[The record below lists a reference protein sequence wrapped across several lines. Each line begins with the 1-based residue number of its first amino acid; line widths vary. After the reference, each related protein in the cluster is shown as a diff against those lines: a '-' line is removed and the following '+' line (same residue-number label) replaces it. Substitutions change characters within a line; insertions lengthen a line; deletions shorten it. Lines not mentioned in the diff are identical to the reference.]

1 MEHDSEHRP
10 EEPVRRSGGEAAS
23 IADVGALPDTV
34 LTLQRQAGNRAV
46 VDALGLQHRR
56 LARQVPSW
64 TFSPLKPAPPDLRP
78 WDSPDPAVRA
88 RWEQDMRWIAN
99 RPSWVTVTV
108 NASGLKN
115 AVQTAVTAPPTQGP
129 AAPAQ
134 SPAAPSQTQPPA
146 TGPSQAQPAANQPAP
161 ATAATVATPSP
172 PVKGVQ
178 VAVQYGVAAE
188 AHTKQAG
195 AGADPNASQ
204 TDYQSSAQVALTVVY
219 HDDDKPGWE
228 WSTQFQVAWSDTT
241 FLRSLSPTALQS
253 VQIGSQIAYVIPLWN
268 NVQAQIFGQVMFG
281 VQADGRP
288 TAQVSGGGQLQLKI
302 GKGFSLFLQGGVG
315 ATQGSGAGNAPNYT
329 GDSSVQGGIIYQ
341 WP

>member
-1 MEHDSEHRP
+1 MEFDSEHRA
-10 EEPVRRSGGEAAS
+10 EEPARRTGGDAATVTD
-23 IADVGALPDTV
+23 ADGLSARV

-46 VDALGLQHRR
+46 ARALGGQGRT
-56 LARQVPSW
+56 LAREAPWS
-64 TFSPLKPAPPDLRP
+64 FSPLKPAPPELRP
-78 WDSPDPAVRA
+78 WESPDPAVRA

-99 RPSWVTVTV
+99 RPSWVKVTV
-108 NASGLKN
+108 NASGLKD
-115 AVQTAVTAPPTQGP
+115 AVQTAVTAPPAQTQP
-129 AAPAQ
+129 APA
-134 SPAAPSQTQPPA
+134 QPPA
-146 TGPSQAQPAANQPAP
+146 TGPSQAQPAGSQPAP
-161 ATAATVATPSP
+161 ATVATVATPSP

-188 AHTKQAG
+188 AHTKQG
-195 AGADPNASQ
+195 GPGADPNASQ
-204 TDYQSSAQVALTVVY
+204 TDWQSSAQVALTVVY

-228 WSTQFQVAWSDTT
+228 WSTQFQMAWSDPT

-253 VQIGSQIAYVIPLWN
+253 VQIGSQVAYVIPLWN

-302 GKGFSLFLQGGVG
+302 GKGFSLFLQGGIG
-315 ATQGSGAGNAPNYT
+315 ATQGSGSGNAPNYT

>member
-1 MEHDSEHRP
+1 MEFDSEHRA
-10 EEPVRRSGGEAAS
+10 EEPARRTGGDVAAVTD
-23 IADVGALPDTV
+23 ADALSARV

-46 VDALGLQHRR
+46 VDALGLRQRT
-56 LARQVPSW
+56 LAREVPWS
-64 TFSPLKPAPPDLRP
+64 FSPLKPAPPELRP
-78 WDSPDPAVRA
+78 WESPDPAVRQ
-88 RWEQDMRWIAN
+88 RWEEDMRWIAN
-99 RPSWVTVTV
+99 RPSWVMVTV
-108 NASGLKN
+108 NASGLKE
-115 AVQTAVTAPPTQGP
+115 AVQSAVTAPP
-129 AAPAQ
+129 AQ
-134 SPAAPSQTQPPA
+134 SPPAQTQPALTQPAPAQPPA

-161 ATAATVATPSP
+161 EPVATVATPSP

-188 AHTKQAG
+188 AHTKQGG

-228 WSTQFQVAWSDTT
+228 WSTQFQVAWSDPT

-253 VQIGSQIAYVIPLWN
+253 VQIGSQVAYVIPLWK

-302 GKGFSLFLQGGVG
+302 GKGFSLFLQGGIG